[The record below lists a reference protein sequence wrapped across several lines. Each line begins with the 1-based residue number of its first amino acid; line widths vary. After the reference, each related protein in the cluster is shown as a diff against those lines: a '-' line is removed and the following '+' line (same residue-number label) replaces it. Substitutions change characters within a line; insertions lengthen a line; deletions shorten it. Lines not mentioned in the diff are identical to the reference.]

1 MGTDTSLCCSDPAG
15 AQPAGAVKLRA
26 ASYTWACPNC
36 GTMHASQPLA
46 RQVVCSG
53 CGQPF
58 PALGTRDEFPVI
70 DGEEP
75 VAGGDK

>member
-1 MGTDTSLCCSDPAG
+1 MEADISLCCSDPAG
-15 AQPAGAVKLRA
+15 AKPAGEVKLRA

-36 GTMHASQPLA
+36 GTMHVRQPLA

-58 PALGTRDEFPVI
+58 PTLGTRDEFLVI

-75 VAGGDK
+75 GAGGDK

>member
-1 MGTDTSLCCSDPAG
+1 MGTDISPCCSDPAREIR
-15 AQPAGAVKLRA
+15 LRA
-26 ASYTWACPNC
+26 TAYMWTCPNC
-36 GTMHASQPLA
+36 GTVNARQPLV

-58 PALGTRDEFPVI
+58 PTLGTRDEFLVI

-75 VAGGDK
+75 GAGGDK